1 MVGYLVIWEPVA
13 SLDAKD
19 MVDGL
24 HAHPCTSL
32 PEARRQT
39 LREKCQPSFSV
50 TWTHPLFQE
59 LFIST
64 DFSMSV
70 AHCTFPAITH
80 RYLWSQQECLI
91 SLQSPWLSP
100 RVGRALW
107 SPGARSTRPGPA
119 SSPGP
124 TQPSPEDTALTRCA
138 PALLSRS
145 SWLHICLLQTVQH
158 SPTEMLHNYTP
169 CLHSV
174 VFLGLKLQILNYE
187 PFGPVHLFSVLV
199 VWFLFST
206 KHKLIF
212 PWMLFPLPFYLWN
225 MTFALTGYS
234 GMHS

>member
-1 MVGYLVIWEPVA
+1 MPALVFCH
-13 SLDAKD
+13 LD
-19 MVDGL
+19 
-24 HAHPCTSL
+24 PSSL
-32 PEARRQT
+32 PRVIYQHRLLDVSST
-39 LREKCQPSFSV
+39 LHFSCHNPSVFMEPTGMS
-50 TWTHPLFQE
+50 
-59 LFIST
+59 
-64 DFSMSV
+64 DFSAV
-70 AHCTFPAITH
+70 
-80 RYLWSQQECLI
+80 
-91 SLQSPWLSP
+91 SLTLAS
-100 RVGRALW
+100 VGRVLW

-206 KHKLIF
+206 KHKLTF